1 MINDNQS
8 PSTEAERPAPPGDDQ
23 RAQGHT
29 RRRVRMTREAGQ
41 SLVIS
46 SLVCGGASVDSQA
59 IEIRMAQVCAGGV
72 ATLDVLLP
80 DHFFVER
87 KETLDGVQALFR
99 LRPASG
105 EPATD

>member
-8 PSTEAERPAPPGDDQ
+8 SDAEAGHAPPGGDK
-23 RAQGHT
+23 AAHGHP

-46 SLVCGGASVDSQA
+46 SLVCSEASGDGQA
-59 IEIRMAQVCAGGV
+59 IEIRMAQVCAGGA

-99 LRPASG
+99 LRSASG
-105 EPATD
+105 ELPTD